1 MHQKTFKDRKMNV
14 TEELWKENYKE
25 CLPFV
30 LCVCLG
36 LGLCPKLK
44 LPFFS
49 FSSFFLYH
57 HREALDT
64 LGLNRYCCRRML
76 MTHVDLIE
84 KLLTYN
90 TLEKITKKEFEEIG
104 AIADRE
110 RQKSNLG

>member
-1 MHQKTFKDRKMNV
+1 MLAFCPVCVFGFGSVSKTK
-14 TEELWKENYKE
+14 TS
-25 CLPFV
+25 
-30 LCVCLG
+30 
-36 LGLCPKLK
+36 
-44 LPFFS
+44 FFS